1 MKGNERPLIIH
12 QVNSVYLPRRMD
24 VSPQIRRATLQKL
37 TFTFRTFNTL
47 DPYQLPITCVN
58 VFSRLCQNSTL
69 TDKITD
75 NSLYFICQHI
85 EIEVRK
91 HIERDVV
98 FIGY

>member
-47 DPYQLPITCVN
+47 DPYQSPLVYLPFSD
-58 VFSRLCQNSTL
+58 VFHC
-69 TDKITD
+69 
-75 NSLYFICQHI
+75 SLQQINFYSKFLKSKI
-85 EIEVRK
+85 EISLTQNVKSYNFRYVTV
-91 HIERDVV
+91 IC
-98 FIGY
+98 